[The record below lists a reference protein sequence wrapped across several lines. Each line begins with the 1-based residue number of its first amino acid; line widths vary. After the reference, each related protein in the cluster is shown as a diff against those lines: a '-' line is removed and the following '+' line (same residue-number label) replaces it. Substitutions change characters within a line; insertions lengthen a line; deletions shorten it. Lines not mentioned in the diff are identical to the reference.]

1 MHQNLHTH
9 YHKQNKESPK
19 QVRSFLAA
27 MVKHQASDLYL
38 TVNSPAALNIQGEL
52 KRLGQTPLTAELL
65 QAWVRQ
71 LLTDQ
76 EHQVYMKERE
86 INKGFSIDGIG
97 RFRLNAYF
105 QRGSVS
111 MVIRYIRAN
120 ILDPDSL
127 KVPIVLKSLI
137 MQRSGLL
144 LFVGATGSGKS
155 TSMASLLE
163 YRNKQ
168 VGGHILT
175 IEDPIE
181 FTFDHG
187 KSIISQR
194 EVGTDT
200 LSYHNA
206 MREAMREAPSVIMVG
221 EIRDSE
227 TMEAVMG
234 FADTGHLA
242 LSTLHATNTIQALER
257 MLYLYPVNQKQRVL
271 MDLSLNLKG
280 IIAQRLVRGLDN
292 QRHLTTEILINT
304 PYVAELIR
312 NGDFQALPD
321 VLAKGSSDGMQTFDQ
336 SLYQHYQDGIISR
349 EDAME
354 HATSRNNMLH
364 QVNFNHQITKSPNL
378 NQDGLPD
385 LV

>member
-1 MHQNLHTH
+1 MNTSLHTH
-9 YHKQNKESPK
+9 YQKQNRESPK
-19 QVRSFLAA
+19 QIRSFLAA

-52 KRLGQTPLTAELL
+52 KRLGQTELTADIL

-86 INKGFSIDGIG
+86 INKGLSIEGIG

-120 ILDPDSL
+120 VLNPDSL
-127 KVPIVLKSLI
+127 KIPIVLKSLI

-144 LFVGATGSGKS
+144 LFVGATGAGKS

-163 YRNKQ
+163 YRNQ
-168 VGGHILT
+168 RAGGHILT

-181 FTFDHG
+181 FTFTHG

-200 LSYHNA
+200 LNYHNA

-221 EIRDSE
+221 EIRDTE

-312 NGDFQALPD
+312 KGDFQALPD

-336 SLYQHYQDGIISR
+336 SLYQHYQEGIISR

-364 QVNFNHQITKSPNL
+364 QVSFNTPNHQVN
-378 NQDGLPD
+378 NQSQNSLPD

>member
-127 KVPIVLKSLI
+127 KIPIVLKSLI

-144 LFVGATGSGKS
+144 LFVGATGAGKS

-364 QVNFNHQITKSPNL
+364 QVNFNHQTTKSPNL

>member
-9 YHKQNKESPK
+9 YHKKNEESPK

-65 QAWVRQ
+65 QSWVRQ

-86 INKGFSIDGIG
+86 VNKGFSIEGIG

-127 KVPIVLKSLI
+127 KIPLVLKSLI

-312 NGDFQALPD
+312 NGDFQMLPD
-321 VLAKGSSDGMQTFDQ
+321 VLAKGSTDGMQTFDQ
-336 SLYQHYQDGIISR
+336 SLYQHYQAGIISR

-364 QVNFNHQITKSPNL
+364 QVNFNHQTNKSTNL
-378 NQDGLPD
+378 TQEGLPD